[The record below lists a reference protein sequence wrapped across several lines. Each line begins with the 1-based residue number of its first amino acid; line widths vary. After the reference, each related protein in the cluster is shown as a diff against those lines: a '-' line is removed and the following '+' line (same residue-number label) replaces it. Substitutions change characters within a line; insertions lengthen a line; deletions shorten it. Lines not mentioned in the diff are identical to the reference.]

1 MVRGQGTKG
10 STPRAVLL
18 AVALAV
24 GLDGCSHEVEET
36 MPTEGRAPWILW
48 GQTTSMPVLGGAP
61 GVIPRSTQQLTQ
73 IRYGRPES
81 WRFFLQAKVV
91 QVNGSAGN
99 ALFFLNWNLTFG
111 LGRGTTSLKQFCQMS
126 WTPVEFVTG
135 STAIRAVTSVE
146 LPQENAGRL
155 SDNVID
161 TLTFETLQVDVDG
174 SFDAANTVAAGSM
187 IELTSFWAPVTHIR
201 PEWYLA
207 PTSEGASD
215 AGSPFPGDEHKGH

>member
-1 MVRGQGTKG
+1 MKG
-10 STPRAVLL
+10 STWRAVVV

-24 GLDGCSHEVEET
+24 GLDGCSDER
-36 MPTEGRAPWILW
+36 MSTEGRAPWILW
-48 GQTTSMPVLGGAP
+48 GQTTSMAVLGGAP
-61 GVIPRSTQQLTQ
+61 GKIPQSTQQMTQ

-91 QVNGSAGN
+91 QVNGSAGAAN
-99 ALFFLNWNLTFG
+99 FFLNWNLTFG

-135 STAIRAVTSVE
+135 SVAIRAVTSVE
-146 LPQENAGRL
+146 LPGENAGRI

-174 SFDAANTVAAGSM
+174 SFDAANTVAAGSN
-187 IELTSFWAPVTHIR
+187 IELTSFWAPISHIR

-207 PTSEGASD
+207 PTSHQVEQEAS
-215 AGSPFPGDEHKGH
+215 SPFPGDEHKGH